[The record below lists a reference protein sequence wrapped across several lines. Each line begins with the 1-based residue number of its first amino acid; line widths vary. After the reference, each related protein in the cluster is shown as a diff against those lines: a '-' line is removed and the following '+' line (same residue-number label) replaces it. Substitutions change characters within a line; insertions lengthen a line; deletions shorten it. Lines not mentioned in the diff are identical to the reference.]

1 MLLHVTFPNDYS
13 KSVFYID
20 NVQFACLLFLSL
32 DTSIL
37 CGFVKIINYKL
48 YSFFFYFLLLFF
60 FPLLLPASISFS
72 IHLFLHPSFLYCF
85 LSLVFSPP
93 NGCSLLSFFPPILF
107 SHHSFFFKFFLYSFI
122 IVLIF
127 FCITL
132 FLYSFLPLFSF
143 PPPSIILFKK

>member
-20 NVQFACLLFLSL
+20 VQFACLLFLSL

-60 FPLLLPASISFS
+60 FQLRHPASISFS
-72 IHLFLHPSFLYCF
+72 IHLFLHPSLLYCF
-85 LSLVFSPP
+85 LPFSGLFSPYWV
-93 NGCSLLSFFPPILF
+93 LFTFFLSPILF

-122 IVLIF
+122 IVLMF

-132 FLYSFLPLFSF
+132 FLHSFLPLFSF
-143 PPPSIILFKK
+143 PLPSIILFKK